1 MPKVKIHYTL
11 EGQSKVIATISAN
24 VAKLEFIKRGLPG
37 QPAGY
42 EVTRM
47 ERSDGTELTDW
58 NAPPPETVYAIG
70 VVKKE

>member
-11 EGQSKVIATISAN
+11 EGQTKVVATLSAN

-42 EVTRM
+42 EITRM
-47 ERSDGTELTDW
+47 EGSDGTELTDLS
-58 NAPPPETVYAIG
+58 APPPETVYVTG
-70 VVKKE
+70 VIKNK

>member
-1 MPKVKIHYTL
+1 MPKVKIHFTL

-42 EVTRM
+42 EITRL
-47 ERSDGTELTDW
+47 EGSDGIELTDLS
-58 NAPPPETVYAIG
+58 APPPDTVYATG
-70 VVKKE
+70 VIKK